1 MSKQGLRRYNKIVM
15 GDMNAKVGVDTN
27 GRQKLIV
34 RHGLRAEMNG
44 NGGRWADFFQADELV
59 RGGTQCRQRN
69 RRTWI
74 SPAGS
79 TEHQLDMTRSSSQN
93 ICIMCGIDV
102 GSVHRLFMAK
112 VRTKFSRIKKDIGV
126 AECILRLTG

>member
-1 MSKQGLRRYNKIVM
+1 MPK
-15 GDMNAKVGVDTN
+15 
-27 GRQKLIV
+27 
-34 RHGLRAEMNG
+34 
-44 NGGRWADFFQADELV
+44 
-59 RGGTQCRQRN
+59 RN
-69 RRTWI
+69 HRTWI

-93 ICIMCGIDV
+93 ICVMCGIDV

-112 VRTKFSRIKKDIGV
+112 ARTKFSRIKKDIGV